1 LDAADGR
8 EALELIEH
16 DMPAIILTDIIM
28 PNLNGLPE
36 RNGGSGGGELAD
48 IGMDW
53 IIAAKRYLNLSIT
66 IGGSA
71 VQCGI
76 AAFNKVYPNIKV
88 EHVKFTNTDEGNVKI
103 DMSLLAGQ
111 NIDVFFNFGINR
123 VIPRIQKGLL
133 QDLSPA
139 TSLIWK
145 PLSVKWYRPMQ

>member
-1 LDAADGR
+1 LIKKILRFQAAIRYNEDSQMTKGGKVMKR
-8 EALELIEH
+8 IRFYLGFLLILALFGA
-16 DMPAIILTDIIM
+16 MT
-28 PNLNGLPE
+28 GF
-36 RNGGSGGGELAD
+36 
-48 IGMDW
+48 
-53 IIAAKRYLNLSIT
+53 AKAKVQGSIT
-66 IGGSA
+66 WWTPWSEDQGP
-71 VQCGI
+71 QEMI

-103 DMSLLAGQ
+103 DMSFLAGQ

>member
-71 VQCGI
+71 V
-76 AAFNKVYPNIKV
+76 
-88 EHVKFTNTDEGNVKI
+88 
-103 DMSLLAGQ
+103 
-111 NIDVFFNFGINR
+111 
-123 VIPRIQKGLL
+123 
-133 QDLSPA
+133 
-139 TSLIWK
+139 
-145 PLSVKWYRPMQ
+145 